1 MTKSETGLF
10 IRAFEFVS
18 SFDIRHS
25 SLISRIDMD
34 GRLAID
40 SAVLLVYFFVII
52 FIGLRMG
59 RKERDLEDFALGR
72 RQIPWWAVLASIIAA
87 ETSAGT
93 FFGTPGEGY
102 ALRNYTYIQLAFGT
116 ILARILVSYIFIK
129 PYYDYKVFSIYEY
142 LTARFGVGSKNA
154 ASAVFLFTRL
164 LASGARLYVAAIAL
178 ALAYEMIRGVRPSQA
193 ETLWIY
199 IGATIA
205 IVILTAIYTTLGGI
219 KAVIWT
225 DVIQASIMIGSALV
239 ALGLLYSAIPG
250 GWNEIVQRRGPF
262 HFSDFVTTGLNPART
277 GWDKIKGMFAIE
289 YTIFAGLI
297 GSTFMTMSTH
307 GTDQDMVQRM
317 LTAPDVRRSRRS
329 LIMSGLA
336 DIPIAFT
343 FLSIGVLLWV
353 FYQTHQ
359 DHVVP
364 KTPNEIFCHYILY
377 EMPVGVRGL
386 LLAGIFATAMGSLS
400 TALNALAT
408 SFTRD
413 WYVTY
418 IRPGANGVDSL
429 RAVRWATVG
438 FSILMIVVASTT
450 SYFVIVRP
458 TVRIIPIVL
467 GIYGYTYG
475 SVLGIFLAGMLT
487 KTRGNDRGNFIA
499 MIAGFIVV
507 TILSGLPN
515 NIAGIFGT
523 KIYHQPDWLPVM
535 EFPWWICF
543 GSIVTFCVA
552 ILFRTV
558 RDHHPPQSSS
568 DIET

>member
-1 MTKSETGLF
+1 MDVRLGIDTGVLLFYFVAIIAIGLF
-10 IRAFEFVS
+10 
-18 SFDIRHS
+18 
-25 SLISRIDMD
+25 
-34 GRLAID
+34 
-40 SAVLLVYFFVII
+40 
-52 FIGLRMG
+52 MG
-59 RKERDLEDFALGR
+59 RRERDLADFVLGR
-72 RQIPWWAVLASIIAA
+72 RQIAWWVILASLIAA

-93 FFGTPGEGY
+93 FFGTPGEGFTF
-102 ALRNYTYIQLAFGT
+102 RNYTYLQLALGT

-129 PYYDYKVFSIYEY
+129 PYYDYKVYSIYQY
-142 LTARFGVGSKNA
+142 LTVGFGVGSKNA
-154 ASAVFLFTRL
+154 ASAVFLFTRV

-178 ALAYEMIRGVRPSQA
+178 ALGYEMIRGVRPDQT
-193 ETLWIY
+193 ETLFIY
-199 IGATIA
+199 IGATVA
-205 IVILTAIYTTLGGI
+205 IVLLTAIYTTLGGI

-239 ALGLLYSAIPG
+239 ALGLLYFSIPG
-250 GWNEIVQRRGPF
+250 GWHEIVQRHGGF
-262 HFSDFVTTGLNPART
+262 HFSDFITTGLSPAKH
-277 GWDKIKGMFAIE
+277 GWDKWKGMFAIE

-307 GTDQDMVQRM
+307 GTDQDMVKRM

-359 DHVVP
+359 DAALP

-377 EMPVGVRGL
+377 EMPVGIRGL

-413 WYVTY
+413 WYETY
-418 IRPGANGVDSL
+418 INPTSTSEQSL
-429 RAVRWATVG
+429 SAVRWATVG
-438 FSILMIVVASTT
+438 FSVLMIVVASTT
-450 SYFVIVRP
+450 SYLVIVYP
-458 TVRIIPIVL
+458 NVRIIPIVL

-487 KTRGNDRGNFIA
+487 KSRGNNFGNILA
-499 MIAGFIVV
+499 MIIGFIVV
-507 TILSGLPN
+507 AILSGLPN
-515 NIAGIFGT
+515 NVAGIFGR
-523 KIYHQPDWLPVM
+523 KLYAQPSWLPVM

-543 GSIVTFCVA
+543 GTIVTFCVA
-552 ILFRTV
+552 VLFQTSREHRSGAPLDGGRQFLDT
-558 RDHHPPQSSS
+558 
-568 DIET
+568 

>member
-1 MTKSETGLF
+1 
-10 IRAFEFVS
+10 
-18 SFDIRHS
+18 
-25 SLISRIDMD
+25 MD
-34 GRLAID
+34 ARLAID
-40 SAVLLVYFFVII
+40 SGVLLLYFIVII
-52 FIGLRMG
+52 WIGLFMG
-59 RKERDLEDFALGR
+59 RRERDLADFALGG
-72 RQIPWWAVLASIIAA
+72 RQIAWWAILASLIAA

-93 FFGTPGEGY
+93 FFGTPGEGFTF
-102 ALRNYTYIQLAFGT
+102 RNYTYLQLALGT

-129 PYYDYKVFSIYEY
+129 PYYDYKVYSIYEY
-142 LTARFGVGSKNA
+142 LTVRFGVGTKNA

-178 ALAYEMIRGVRPSQA
+178 ALGYEMIRGVRPNQT
-193 ETLWIY
+193 ETLIIY
-199 IGATIA
+199 VGAIVV
-205 IVILTAIYTTLGGI
+205 IVILTAVYTTLGGI

-225 DVIQASIMIGSALV
+225 DVIQASIMIGSALA
-239 ALGLLYSAIPG
+239 ALGLLYFSIPG
-250 GWNEIVQRRGPF
+250 GWHEIVQRHGGF
-262 HFSDFVTTGLNPART
+262 HLSDFITTGLDPAKT
-277 GWDKIKGMFAIE
+277 GWERIKGMFAIE

-329 LIMSGLA
+329 LILSGLA

-353 FYQTHQ
+353 FYQTHN
-359 DHVVP
+359 DPALP

-377 EMPVGVRGL
+377 EMPAGLRGL

-400 TALNALAT
+400 TAINALAT

-413 WYVTY
+413 WYEHY
-418 IRPGANGVDSL
+418 INPGSTGEQSL
-429 RAVRWATVG
+429 RAVRWATVA

-450 SYFVIVRP
+450 ACVVIVYP
-458 TVRIIPIVL
+458 NVRIIPIVL

-487 KTRGNDRGNFIA
+487 KSRGNNFGNLIA
-499 MIAGFIVV
+499 MGIGFIVV
-507 TILSGLPN
+507 AILSGLPN
-515 NIAGIFGT
+515 NIAAVFGT
-523 KIYHQPDWLPVM
+523 TAYKQPGWLPVM

-543 GSIVTFCVA
+543 GTIVTFSVA
-552 ILFRTV
+552 ILFRTG
-558 RDHHPPQSSS
+558 REHQTPA
-568 DIET
+568 

>member
-1 MTKSETGLF
+1 
-10 IRAFEFVS
+10 
-18 SFDIRHS
+18 
-25 SLISRIDMD
+25 MD
-34 GRLAID
+34 ARLAID
-40 SAVLLVYFFVII
+40 TAVLLLYFVVII
-52 FIGLRMG
+52 SIGLYMG
-59 RKERDLEDFALGR
+59 RKEENLKDFALGGR
-72 RQIPWWAVLASIIAA
+72 AIPWWAILASLIAA

-93 FFGTPGEGY
+93 FFGTPGEGFTF
-102 ALRNYTYIQLAFGT
+102 RNYTYLQLALGT

-129 PYYDYKVFSIYEY
+129 PYYDYKVYSIYEY
-142 LTARFGVGSKNA
+142 LTVRFGVPTKNA
-154 ASAVFLFTRL
+154 ASAVFLVTRV

-178 ALAYEMIRGVRPSQA
+178 ALAYEMIRRVQPGQR
-193 ETLWIY
+193 ETLFIY
-199 IGATIA
+199 IGATIV

-225 DVIQASIMIGSALV
+225 DFIQASIMIGSALT
-239 ALGLLYSAIPG
+239 ALGLLYFSIPG
-250 GWNEIVQRRGPF
+250 GWHEIVQRQGGF
-262 HFSDFVTTGLNPART
+262 HVSDFITTGLNPAKS
-277 GWDKIKGMFAIE
+277 GWDQIKGMFAIE

-329 LIMSGLA
+329 VILSGLA

-359 DHVVP
+359 DPALP

-377 EMPVGVRGL
+377 EMPAGIRGL

-400 TALNALAT
+400 TAINALAT

-413 WYVTY
+413 WYEPY
-418 IRPGANGVDSL
+418 INPQSTAEQSL
-429 RAVRWATVG
+429 HAVRWATVW
-438 FSILMIVVASTT
+438 FSILMIIVASAT
-450 SYFVIVRP
+450 SYLVIVYP
-458 TVRIIPIVL
+458 NVRIIPIVL

-487 KTRGNDRGNFIA
+487 KSRGNDLGNIIA
-499 MIAGFIVV
+499 MVIGFIVV
-507 TILSGLPN
+507 AILSGLPN
-515 NIAGIFGT
+515 KITGIFGGKLYT
-523 KIYHQPDWLPVM
+523 QPTWLPVM

-543 GSIVTFCVA
+543 GTIVTFCVA
-552 ILFRTV
+552 VLFRTG
-558 RDHHPPQSSS
+558 REHHPP
-568 DIET
+568 EPA

>member
-1 MTKSETGLF
+1 MN
-10 IRAFEFVS
+10 
-18 SFDIRHS
+18 
-25 SLISRIDMD
+25 

-40 SAVLLVYFFVII
+40 TGVLFLYFVVIV

-72 RQIPWWAVLASIIAA
+72 RMIPWWAVLASIIAA

-93 FFGTPGEGY
+93 FFGTPGEGF
-102 ALRNYTYIQLAFGT
+102 ALRNYTYLQLAFGT
-116 ILARILVSYIFIK
+116 ILARLLVSYIFIK

-142 LTARFGVGSKNA
+142 LTARFGVATKNA
-154 ASAVFLFTRL
+154 ASAVFMITRL

-178 ALAYEMIRGVRPSQA
+178 ALAYEMIRGVRPGQV

-199 IGATIA
+199 VGATVA
-205 IVILTAIYTTLGGI
+205 LVVLTAIYTTIGGI
-219 KAVIWT
+219 KAVVWT
-225 DVIQASIMIGSALV
+225 DFIQASIMMGSALV
-239 ALGLLYSAIPG
+239 ALGILYFAIPG
-250 GWNEIVQRRGPF
+250 GFQQISDLKGGF
-262 HFSDFVTTGLNPART
+262 HLSDFITTGLDPAKH
-277 GWDKIKGMFAIE
+277 GWDKIKGMFEIE

-329 LIMSGLA
+329 VIMSGLA

-343 FLSIGVLLWV
+343 FLTIGVLLWV
-353 FYQTHQ
+353 YYQAHPDPTL
-359 DHVVP
+359 P
-364 KTPNEIFCHYILY
+364 STPNETFCHYILY
-377 EMPVGVRGL
+377 SMPVGIRGL

-413 WYVTY
+413 WYETY
-418 IRPGANGVDSL
+418 INPQSTGENSL
-429 RAVRWATVG
+429 RAVRWATVA
-438 FSILMIVVASTT
+438 FSVLMIVVASAT
-450 SYFVIVRP
+450 SYLVIVYP
-458 TVRIIPIVL
+458 KIRIIPIVL

-487 KTRGNDRGNFIA
+487 KTRGNNRGNLIA
-499 MIAGFIVV
+499 MIVGFVV
-507 TILSGLPN
+507 VSILSGLPN
-515 NIAGIFGT
+515 NIAGIFGGKLYT
-523 KIYHQPDWLPVM
+523 QPDWLPVM

-543 GSIVTFCVA
+543 GTIVTFSIAV
-552 ILFRTV
+552 LFPTGHE
-558 RDHHPPQSSS
+558 HHPPAAN
-568 DIET
+568 